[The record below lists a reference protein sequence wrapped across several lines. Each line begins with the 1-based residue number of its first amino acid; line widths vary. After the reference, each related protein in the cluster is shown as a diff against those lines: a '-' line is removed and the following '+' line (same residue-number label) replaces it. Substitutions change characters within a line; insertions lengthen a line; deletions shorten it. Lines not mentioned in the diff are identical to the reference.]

1 MSEPSGIIDPSA
13 DRGAQ
18 SFAQAPRPESLSG
31 KVLGL
36 LDNTKEQGGTI
47 LETIGEALRER
58 YGVARV
64 VVRRKEHYS
73 RTAQASLLDE
83 MAREVQVAVAALG
96 G

>member
-13 DRGAQ
+13 GGSAQ
-18 SFAQAPRPESLSG
+18 YFAPARRPASLSG

-36 LDNTKEQGGTI
+36 LDNTKEQGDVI
-47 LETIGEALRER
+47 LETIAAALRER

-73 RTAQASLLDE
+73 RNALESVIDE
-83 MAREVQVAVAALG
+83 MAREVQVAVSALG